1 MLIPI
6 GLGNFV
12 ALEHI
17 IAVVAPESAPIKRAI
32 KAAKENDTIID
43 ATLGRLT
50 RSVLFMTNSSV
61 VLSSINPQTIID
73 KVNNPNKKNKKG
85 DKDEKDNRDGKD
97 E

>member
-17 IAVVAPESAPIKRAI
+17 IAVVAPESAPVKRAV
-32 KAAKENDTIID
+32 KAAKESDTIID

-50 RSVLFMTNSSV
+50 RSVIFMTNNSV

-73 KVNNPNKKNKKG
+73 KVNNPSKKSKKE
-85 DKDEKDNRDGKD
+85 DQDE
-97 E
+97 